1 MRIRLLE
8 KLTLFLFL
16 FLILTLGYNQIL
28 RGPYYSQLSQN
39 NRIKLMRLAAERG
52 SIYDRYGEVLAD
64 TKLIFNASV
73 LPQEVTNIQQVINKI
88 SPVLGISSDKL
99 LREYKKNL
107 LAPFIPVVVAPDIP
121 KETAIIL
128 ECEESDIPG
137 LIIEA
142 KSQRNYPY
150 NRNLSHILGYMG
162 KISAE
167 ELPKEKTYG
176 SQLQNKLT
184 GKSGLENFFEQYL
197 KGEDGGIQIE
207 VNNRG
212 HFVQVLGERPAKK
225 GQDIYLTID
234 YQLQKYIEQLLE
246 ERKGVCI
253 VMNPNN
259 GQILSMASKPD
270 FDPNLFIAAANGK
283 REAQNII
290 QKILNSKDAPL
301 LDRAVSASF
310 SPGSIFKIVVGC
322 AGLESGKISVNDKI
336 FCPGSLDVG
345 NRKFFCWKHDGH
357 GEENIHSAIAHSCNV
372 FFYNLGLSL
381 GADKI
386 SSFARKFALGQPTG
400 IELPYETKGFIPSR
414 SWKIQKKKESW
425 YTGDTANFAIGQGY
439 VLTTPLQL
447 ARMVSAIA
455 NGGTLVHPHLVTKV
469 GEKLCPLPEPE
480 RLSFRKTTLQAIKEG
495 MRQAIQREDG
505 TAHKAEIANV
515 QWAAKTGTAQTSS
528 GFTHGWFT
536 GFYPFETP
544 SIVVIVFLEEG
555 GSGGHLPALIAK
567 EIVEYIRTKDTTGND
582 SENRTSYN

>member
-1 MRIRLLE
+1 MRIKLLE
-8 KLTLFLFL
+8 KLTLLLFSS
-16 FLILTLGYNQIL
+16 LILILGYNQIL
-28 RGPYYSQLSQN
+28 KGPYYSRLSRN
-39 NRIKLMRLAAERG
+39 NRIKLVRLAAERG
-52 SIYDRYGEVLAD
+52 SIYDRYGKVLAD
-64 TKLIFNASV
+64 TKLIFNASI

-88 SPVLGISSDKL
+88 SPVLGISSGKL
-99 LREYKKNL
+99 LREYKKNR
-107 LAPFIPVVVAPDIP
+107 LAPFIPVVIAPDIS

-142 KSQRNYPY
+142 KSQRNYPG
-150 NRNLSHILGYMG
+150 NKSLSHILGYMG
-162 KISAE
+162 KISEE

-197 KGEDGGIQIE
+197 KGEDGGMQIE

-234 YQLQKYIEQLLE
+234 SQLQKYIEQLLE
-246 ERKGVCI
+246 EHKGVCI

-259 GQILSMASKPD
+259 GQILSMVSKPD
-270 FDPNLFIAAANGK
+270 FDPNLFIAATNGK
-283 REAQNII
+283 LEAQNIL

-310 SPGSIFKIVVGC
+310 APGSIFKIIVGC
-322 AGLESGKISVNDKI
+322 AGLESGKISVTDKI
-336 FCPGSLDVG
+336 FCPGSLEVG

-357 GEENIHSAIAHSCNV
+357 GEENIHTAIAHSCNV
-372 FFYNLGLSL
+372 FFYTLGLSL

-386 SSFARKFALGQPTG
+386 SSFARKFTLGQPAG
-400 IELPYETKGFIPSR
+400 IELPYENPGLVPSR
-414 SWKIQKKKESW
+414 SWKLQKKKAPW

-439 VLTTPLQL
+439 VLTTPLQM
-447 ARMVSAIA
+447 AKMVSAIA
-455 NGGTLVHPHLVTKV
+455 NGGTLIHPHLVTKI
-469 GEKLCPLPEPE
+469 GEKPCPLSEPE
-480 RLSFRKTTLQAIKEG
+480 RLAFKKTTLQAIREG
-495 MRQAIQREDG
+495 MRQAVQREDG
-505 TAHKAEIANV
+505 TAHKAEIADV

-528 GFTHGWFT
+528 ESTHAWFT

-544 SIVVIVFLEEG
+544 SIVVLVFLEEG
-555 GSGGHLPALIAK
+555 GSGGHFPALIARQ
-567 EIVEYIRTKDTTGND
+567 IVEYIRTKDITGDNL
-582 SENRTSYN
+582 ENF